1 VVTHFQLPDW
11 CHFFSFFYFVITTQT
26 QQSPSI
32 LGKRHGL
39 DEASHSRASPN
50 MGDNA
55 ISRTPGFL
63 PSQE

>member
-1 VVTHFQLPDW
+1 MVITI
-11 CHFFSFFYFVITTQT
+11 FYVITTKT
-26 QQSPSI
+26 QPSPFI
-32 LGKRHGL
+32 LAKRHGL

-50 MGDNA
+50 KGDNA

>member
-1 VVTHFQLPDW
+1 VKL
-11 CHFFSFFYFVITTQT
+11 YLRKKNVITTKT
-26 QQSPSI
+26 QQSPFI
-32 LGKRHGL
+32 LAKRHGL

-63 PSQE
+63 PLQE